1 MMNQIEIPKNR
12 IFSYNFLELFL
23 SQKRDNLVR
32 MSAWIMATIHFAYPY
47 DIQA

>member
-12 IFSYNFLELFL
+12 IYSYNIFL
-23 SQKRDNLVR
+23 SEKRDNLVR

-47 DIQA
+47 DIRA